1 MISFKILTE
10 ESKASLLDEME
21 KAIPGGDFN
30 LADMNLDVMINNRD
44 EDLEYAVSFAHGCLL
59 VRVFDGEYSFM
70 YPLALHF
77 NADSKLAAEELRAY
91 AVKEEV
97 PLVYTEVPKEN
108 LGELLPMFRHTNID
122 AEDEDSD
129 FYTVRVMSEAYLL
142 SEMPTCDGNNGV
154 SLTPLTPR
162 DDEIY
167 SRLCKD
173 EDTNRYWGYDYSSD
187 EPDPDDSYFR
197 ESAEGEFDR
206 GVAMCLAIRVNDV
219 FAGEAILY
227 GFDLKGGCECAVRLL
242 PAFRRKGYAVESLNT
257 LKKLGAR
264 MGLVYL
270 CATVAKENAASIHM
284 TGKCLSEIASDEK
297 IVKFKEKL

>member
-10 ESKASLLDEME
+10 QSKDLLLDEME
-21 KAIPGGDFN
+21 QVIPGGNFE
-30 LADMNLDVMINNRD
+30 LAEMNLDIMIDNVD
-44 EDLEYAVSFAHGCLL
+44 EDMEYAVSFAHGCLL

-77 NADSKLAAEELRAY
+77 NADSALAAEEIRAY
-91 AVKEEV
+91 AIKEEI

-108 LGELLPMFRHTNID
+108 LGELLPLFRHANID
-122 AEDEDSD
+122 AEDEEGR

-142 SEMPTCDGNNGV
+142 GEMPVCEGNNGV

-173 EDTNRYWGYDYSSD
+173 EDTNRYWGYDYSCD
-187 EPDPDDSYFR
+187 EPDPEDSYFR

-206 GVAMCLAIRVNDV
+206 GVAMCMAIRVNDV

-257 LKKLGAR
+257 LKRLAAR

-284 TGKCLSEIASDEK
+284 TGKCLAETGSDDK
-297 IVKFKEKL
+297 TVKYKEYL